1 MPPKAPP
8 PFVANKKLILHF
20 DIENVL
26 VLTSKQKEEMVR
38 EGL

>member
-20 DIENVL
+20 DVEDVL
-26 VLTSKQKEEMVR
+26 VLTSKQKDEAVR
-38 EGL
+38 NL